1 LFGLPF
7 KFGLEALFALG
18 VSCVPDGLVVFDL
31 VFDHGAKDDCGLV
44 GGCHGGSFGPKLG
57 FHSVQVVA

>member
-1 LFGLPF
+1 M
-7 KFGLEALFALG
+7 EALFALG

-31 VFDHGAKDDCGLV
+31 VLTIVLDYCDLV
-44 GGCHGGSFGPKLG
+44 GGWHGGSFGPKLG